1 MLLVAV
7 ASSFVLTGLPAGF
20 HFGSAQ
26 AQSATAPIGQAAGST
41 DSRSIISAYRVVP
54 RTTSNQA
61 DESLPAPRIA
71 TEPEEG
77 SIRRSKQASPTVDV
91 DPAELNAGS
100 FAPREGRSRRSFWQR
115 CRQNL
120 QKCFIGFP
128 EEFKAPPL
136 GQFVYLFGR
145 TEVANGDAARMTL
158 YHYDFQEGRA
168 ALTSRGKDQLA
179 KITGLLPQN
188 FFPIVIERTTD
199 VPELAEARRRVVL
212 GALAKGTFP
221 VPPERVVIG
230 IPTANGLNGVEA
242 EIIYRTLKTQTENGG
257 VISGQPGSLI
267 QGTGVGGF
275 GGATGGTGGS
285 FGGQSGQSQPPIP

>member
-1 MLLVAV
+1 L
-7 ASSFVLTGLPAGF
+7 
-20 HFGSAQ
+20 
-26 AQSATAPIGQAAGST
+26 
-41 DSRSIISAYRVVP
+41 
-54 RTTSNQA
+54 
-61 DESLPAPRIA
+61 LPAPRIA
-71 TEPEEG
+71 TAPEEG
-77 SIRRSKQASPTVDV
+77 TIHRSKQASPVVDGET
-91 DPAELNAGS
+91 AELNTGS
-100 FAPREGRSRRSFWQR
+100 FAPHEGKSPRSFWQR

-120 QKCFIGFP
+120 QECFIGYP
-128 EEFKAPPL
+128 EEFTAPAL
-136 GQFVYLFGR
+136 GHFVYQHGR

-179 KITGLLPQN
+179 KIIGLLPQN

-199 VPELAEARRRVVL
+199 APELAVARRRVVL
-212 GALAKGTFP
+212 GELAKGTFP

-257 VISGQPGSLI
+257 VNFGQSGFGT
-267 QGTGVGGF
+267 QGTGVGGS